1 MGDPRIVSA
10 IRCAT
15 YDKEEV
21 INAVRKAAE
30 SLGGIESYIS
40 RGSRVL
46 VKPNLLQ
53 GLSPD
58 RCVTTHPAVVGAV
71 CTLLGEL
78 GCKVVIADS
87 PGGGIRYTQANLRS
101 LYHAA
106 GYDIIAEDTGAELNY
121 DTSFYDHF
129 FPEGRYAKRF
139 PVISPVKD
147 CDHILVVSKA
157 KTHLWTLFSGG
168 AKNLFGV
175 IPGLEKPIHHAR
187 FRDPLHFGGMIL
199 DLNEALMPSLQIMDG
214 IIAMEG
220 DGPSSGTPRPLG
232 LILASPDWTAIDSI
246 ACRMIGIPPLDVPTI
261 KAAIDRGDIRSYQ
274 TDILLTGDASD
285 FQVTRGF
292 RLPSTYRGEGKGV
305 QKNLLLSTLHNLGR
319 LYTYYPVLN
328 RSRCEQCGRCA
339 MICPVK
345 AISFHS
351 KIPEINRKTCIRCYC
366 CHEICPAGAIQLK
379 PGLAR
384 WIIPKVTGL
393 IMNGNDG
400 EE

>member
-1 MGDPRIVSA
+1 MVEKRIVSA
-10 IRCAT
+10 IRCDS
-15 YDKEEV
+15 YGQEEV
-21 INAVRKAAE
+21 LNAVRRAAD
-30 SLGGIESYIS
+30 SLGGIESYI
-40 RGSRVL
+40 RPGSRVL

-53 GLSPD
+53 GLPPD

-71 CTLLGEL
+71 CILVREL
-78 GCKVVIADS
+78 GCEVVIADS
-87 PGGGIRYTQANLRS
+87 PGGGIRYTPANLRS

-106 GYDIIAEDTGAELNY
+106 GYDIIAAETGAELNH
-121 DTSFYDHF
+121 DTRFYDHS

-139 PVISPVKD
+139 PVIIPVKD
-147 CDHILVVSKA
+147 CDHIVVVSKV

-175 IPGLEKPIHHAR
+175 IPGFEKPIHHAR
-187 FRDPLHFGGMIL
+187 FQDPVHFGGMIV

-232 LILASPDWTAIDSI
+232 LLLASPDWTAIDSI

-261 KAAIDRGDIRSYQ
+261 KAAMDRSDIMNYQ
-274 TDILLTGDASD
+274 TDILLTGDEFD
-285 FQVTRGF
+285 FPTIQGF
-292 RLPSTYRGEGKGV
+292 RLPSTYRGEGRGV
-305 QKNLLLSTLHNLGR
+305 QKSLLLSTLQNLGR
-319 LYTYYPVLN
+319 MYALYPVPDC
-328 RSRCEQCGRCA
+328 SRCEHCGRCA
-339 MICPVK
+339 TICPVK

-366 CHEICPAGAIQLK
+366 CHEICPFGAIQLK

-384 WIIPKVTGL
+384 RMIRKVTCRL
-393 IMNGNDG
+393 
-400 EE
+400 

>member
-1 MGDPRIVSA
+1 MENPRIVSA
-10 IRCAT
+10 IRCSS

-21 INAVRKAAE
+21 INAVRRAAE
-30 SLGGIESYIS
+30 SLGGIESYVS
-40 RGSRVL
+40 PGSRVL

-53 GLSPD
+53 GLPPD

-71 CTLLGEL
+71 CTLLREL
-78 GCKVVIADS
+78 GCRVVIADS
-87 PGGGIRYTQANLRS
+87 PGGGIRYTPANLRS

-106 GYDIIAEDTGAELNY
+106 GYDSIAEETGAELNY
-121 DTSFYDHF
+121 DTSFYDHS
-129 FPEGRYAKRF
+129 FPEGQYAKWF
-139 PVISPVKD
+139 PLISPVKD
-147 CDHILVVSKA
+147 CDHIVVVSKA

-187 FRDPLHFGGMIL
+187 FQDPLHFGGMIV
-199 DLNEALMPSLQIMDG
+199 DLNEAIRPSLQIMDG

-232 LILASPDWTAIDSI
+232 FILASANWTAIDTI
-246 ACRMIGIPPLDVPTI
+246 ACRMMGIPPLEVPTI
-261 KAAIDRGDIRSYQ
+261 KAAMGRVDIRNHQ
-274 TDILLTGDASD
+274 TDILLIGDESD
-285 FQVTRGF
+285 VPVIRGF

-319 LYTYYPVLN
+319 LYTYYPVIN
-328 RSRCEQCGRCA
+328 RSRCERCGRCA
-339 MICPVK
+339 TICPVK

-366 CHEICPAGAIQLK
+366 CHEICPAGAIQLQ
-379 PGLAR
+379 PGLALR
-384 WIIPKVTGL
+384 MIRKVT
-393 IMNGNDG
+393 DRF
-400 EE
+400 